1 MEMYGKIRC
10 VTFPELVSQG
20 RILSKPNYDKKVR
33 EGKIRVVRP
42 GKGAGSYA
50 LIDYQSS
57 RPYSRGIRQTLSQC
71 FGRNERTINE

>member
-50 LIDYQSS
+50 LIDYTVFPPLFA
-57 RPYSRGIRQTLSQC
+57 RHTTDFIPMLWKK
-71 FGRNERTINE
+71 